1 MSVKDMIKKSV
12 LESEMYTQAI
22 SSSTILTIVIDL
34 AVALL
39 LGLLIYMVYRKF
51 YKGVVY
57 SRNYAVTLVGMT
69 VLTTMVT
76 LAISTNIVISLG
88 MVGALSIVRY
98 RTAIK
103 EPLDL
108 MYMFWA
114 VTTGITVGASMYILA
129 VAAFL
134 IMLLLILCFSRE
146 QLGAHQYMLVIHY
159 TGDETGDEI
168 IRRLGKQKY
177 TVRSRIFRGEK
188 TELTIQIRCRND
200 NQVFAE
206 QIRDI
211 DGVADVA
218 LLEFN
223 GEYHG

>member
-1 MSVKDMIKKSV
+1 MQKILFFIGRNARIKD
-12 LESEMYTQAI
+12 
-22 SSSTILTIVIDL
+22 
-34 AVALL
+34 
-39 LGLLIYMVYRKF
+39 
-51 YKGVVY
+51 
-57 SRNYAVTLVGMT
+57 
-69 VLTTMVT
+69 
-76 LAISTNIVISLG
+76 
-88 MVGALSIVRY
+88 

-134 IMLLLILCFSRE
+134 IMLLLILCFRRE
-146 QLGAHQYMLVIHY
+146 QLGAHH
-159 TGDETGDEI
+159 
-168 IRRLGKQKY
+168 
-177 TVRSRIFRGEK
+177 
-188 TELTIQIRCRND
+188 
-200 NQVFAE
+200 
-206 QIRDI
+206 RDI